1 MQLSLLPLFA
11 LLSIGLVASHAAL
24 PPQLYWQSL
33 LPSTPIP
40 SSLSHLLPSS
50 TDWREDKGT
59 SVAVGKGGVHVD
71 AAKGKPGG
79 TNVNVGKGGVN
90 VDAGKGKPGGTAVN
104 VGKGGVNVHA
114 GKGKPGG
121 GTTVNV
127 GGKGGGVSV
136 NTPHKGKPVYVGV
149 GHSPFS
155 YIYAAT
161 ETQLH
166 DDPNVALFFLEKDM
180 KAGHKMKLHFTQ
192 SSNQASFLPRE
203 LANSIPFSSAKFNDI
218 LNRFDIKPES
228 EEAEVMKNTVK
239 ECEEAGIKGEEKYC
253 ATSLESMVDFTRSK
267 LGNEVDALSTEAVK
281 DTRMQEYTIA
291 PGVKE
296 VGEKKA
302 VVCHRQEYPYA
313 VFYCHKT
320 EATRAYTVPL
330 EGADGVRVK
339 AVAVCHTDTSG
350 WNPKH
355 LAFQVLKVKPGTV
368 PVCHF
373 LPQDHVVW
381 VPKHF

>member
-11 LLSIGLVASHAAL
+11 LLSIGLVASYAAL

-33 LPSTPIP
+33 IPSTPIP
-40 SSLSHLLPSS
+40 SSLSHLLQPSS
-50 TDWREDKGT
+50 TGWREDKG
-59 SVAVGKGGVHVD
+59 G
-71 AAKGKPGG
+71 
-79 TNVNVGKGGVN
+79 
-90 VDAGKGKPGGTAVN
+90 
-104 VGKGGVNVHA
+104 
-114 GKGKPGG
+114 
-121 GTTVNV
+121 
-127 GGKGGGVSV
+127 
-136 NTPHKGKPVYVGV
+136 VGV
-149 GHSPFS
+149 GNARPFR
-155 YIYAAT
+155 YKYNAT
-161 ETQLH
+161 ETQRPFRYRKYHATETQRPFRYRKYHATETQRPFRYRKYHATETQRPFRYRYNATENQLH
-166 DDPNVALFFLEKDM
+166 DGPNVALFFLEKDM

-203 LANSIPFSSAKFNDI
+203 LANSIPFSSAKLNDI

-228 EEAEVMKNTVK
+228 EDAEVIKNTVND
-239 ECEEAGIKGEEKYC
+239 CEEEGIKGEEKFC
-253 ATSLESMVDFTRSK
+253 ATSLESMVDFTTSK
-267 LGNEVDALSTEAVK
+267 LGNKVDALSTEAVK
-281 DTRMQEYTIA
+281 DTRMQVYTIA

-296 VGEKKA
+296 VGVDEA

-339 AVAVCHTDTSG
+339 AVAVCHIDTSE
-350 WNPKH
+350 WNPEH

-381 VPKHF
+381 VPKYLRSLTGSS

>member
-1 MQLSLLPLFA
+1 MQLYLLPLFA
-11 LLSIGLVASHAAL
+11 LLSIELVASHAAL

-40 SSLSHLLPSS
+40 SSLSHLLLPSS
-50 TDWREDKGT
+50 ADWREDKGG
-59 SVAVGKGGVHVD
+59 VDARNFRYGYPPKHADWREDKGGVD
-71 AAKGKPGG
+71 ARNFRYKYPPKHSDWRED
-79 TNVNVGKGGVN
+79 KGGVN
-90 VDAGKGKPGGTAVN
+90 ARNFRYRYP
-104 VGKGGVNVHA
+104 
-114 GKGKPGG
+114 PQ
-121 GTTVNV
+121 
-127 GGKGGGVSV
+127 
-136 NTPHKGKPVYVGV
+136 
-149 GHSPFS
+149 
-155 YIYAAT
+155 
-161 ETQLH
+161 TQLH
-166 DDPNVALFFLEKDM
+166 DGVNARPFHYRYPPQTQRLFGYLRYNATENQLHDGPNVALFFLEKDI

-203 LANSIPFSSAKFNDI
+203 LANSIPFSSAKLNDI

-228 EEAEVMKNTVK
+228 EDAEVIKNTVK
-239 ECEEAGIKGEEKYC
+239 DCEEEGIKGEEIFC
-253 ATSLESMVDFTRSK
+253 ATSLESMVDFTTSK

-281 DTRMQEYTIA
+281 DTPMQEYTIA

-296 VGEKKA
+296 VGVDEA
-302 VVCHRQEYPYA
+302 VVCHRQEYPFA

-320 EATRAYTVPL
+320 EGTRAYRVPL

-339 AVAVCHTDTSG
+339 AVAVCHIDTSE
-350 WNPKH
+350 WNPEH

-381 VPKHF
+381 VPKYLRSLTGSS